1 MAGIYLHI
9 PFCKS
14 KCIYC
19 DFYSTANLTAKN
31 RYIQALCKELEQR
44 KDYLGGEKIHT
55 IYFGGGTP
63 SLLTT
68 SDFEK
73 IFFTIGNNYDI
84 SECREVTLEANPDD
98 ITEEYVK
105 SIKML
110 PFNRVS
116 MGCQTFDDKT
126 LRFLNRRH
134 NASTAINAVN
144 LLQQNGIDNISIDL
158 IYGYPEET
166 VEQWSR
172 DLEQAI
178 SFGVPHISAY
188 HLIYEQGTPMH
199 NMLSKGKI
207 KEIDEEKSLLFFSM
221 LIEKL
226 ENAGY
231 EQYEISNFC
240 KYGKYSQHNT
250 SYWRGTKYLGCGAA
264 AHSYDGVS
272 REWNISDT
280 NKYILGIDN
289 GRAFEKEVLTP
300 IDVYNEYIITHLR
313 TKWGICLDAF
323 KQLFGDEKLNLL
335 LGGASKFI
343 ADNLLQHKDNN
354 LSLTRKGIFL
364 SDNIMSDLLIV

>member
-19 DFYSTANLTAKN
+19 DFYSTANLTAKE
-31 RYIQALCKELEQR
+31 RYVKALCKELEQR
-44 KDYLGGEKIHT
+44 KDYIGGEKIHT

-63 SLLTT
+63 SLLTA
-68 SDFEK
+68 SDFESVFSVIK
-73 IFFTIGNNYDI
+73 ANYDFT
-84 SECREVTLEANPDD
+84 ECREITLEANPDD
-98 ITEEYVK
+98 ITDEYVK
-105 SIKML
+105 SVKTL

-134 NASTAINAVN
+134 NASTAVRAVN
-144 LLQQNGIDNISIDL
+144 LLQQNGISNISIDL

-178 SFGVPHISAY
+178 DFGVPHISAY

-199 NMLSKGKI
+199 TMLSRGKI
-207 KEIDEEKSLLFFSM
+207 KEIDEEKSLQFFSM
-221 LIEKL
+221 LIDKL
-226 ENAGY
+226 GKAGY

-240 KYGKYSQHNT
+240 KDGKYSQHNT
-250 SYWRGTKYLGCGAA
+250 SYWKGTKYLGCGAA

-272 REWNISDT
+272 REWNVSDT
-280 NKYILGIDN
+280 NKYIAGIDN

-300 IDVYNEYIITHLR
+300 TDMYNEYIITHLR
-313 TKWGICLDAF
+313 TKWGICLDEF
-323 KQLFGDEKLNLL
+323 KQLFGDEKLSLL
-335 LGGASKFI
+335 LNGASKFV
-343 ADNLLQHKDNN
+343 AENLLTHKDNS
-354 LSLTRKGIFL
+354 LSLTREGIFL